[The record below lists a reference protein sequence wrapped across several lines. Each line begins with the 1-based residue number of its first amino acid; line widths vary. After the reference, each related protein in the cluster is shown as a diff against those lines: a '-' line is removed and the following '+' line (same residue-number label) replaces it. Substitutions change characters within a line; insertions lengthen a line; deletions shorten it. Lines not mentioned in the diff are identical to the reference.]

1 MDHYML
7 PPPAARRLLRE
18 AVDLSLADI
27 GGIVGVTR
35 SAVSRWER
43 GERRPRGENRRRYAA
58 VLAHLRSEV
67 LPDD

>member
-1 MDHYML
+1 MDRFTL
-7 PPPAARRLLRE
+7 PTPAARRLLRE
-18 AVDLSLADI
+18 AAELSLADI
-27 GGIVGVTR
+27 GVMVGATR

-58 VLAHLRSEV
+58 VLADLRSKV